1 MENGHA
7 HSPIAQLDEDL
18 LVRVIEGDCWA
29 YRSWEPEMRMIV
41 LGRGNTAS
49 TEVYEDRCDEDH
61 IPILRRRGGGGTVLL
76 APGILVISLVKRVQH
91 QFRIKEYFWQINGYI
106 IEALQSLG
114 IQHVNQ
120 QGHSDVCLG
129 NCKILGSSMYRKKDL
144 LFYTASLMITNDV
157 HEIDR
162 YLKHPSK
169 EPDYRQGRLHTEF
182 VTTIH
187 QEYPELT
194 VKTVQNTIDRV
205 FAKRI
210 GEIE

>member
-1 MENGHA
+1 MKNGDTL
-7 HSPIAQLDEDL
+7 SLTTQLDEDL
-18 LVRVIEGDCWA
+18 LVRVIEGELWA
-29 YRSWEPEMRMIV
+29 YRSWEPEIRVIV
-41 LGRGNTAS
+41 LGRGNIAS
-49 TEVYEDRCDEDH
+49 IEVHEDRCHEDH

-91 QFRIKEYFWQINGYI
+91 QFRIKEYFGQINGYI

-114 IQHVNQ
+114 VQHLNQ
-120 QGHSDVCLG
+120 QGHSDICLG

-144 LFYTASLMITNDV
+144 LFYTASLMISNDV

-169 EPDYRQGRLHTEF
+169 EPDYRRGRVHTEF

-205 FAKRI
+205 FAKCI